1 MRLIIRGRDPYW
13 DLEGSSV
20 RRDRRLR
27 KLLAILVF
35 LATMALVVVVFRPM
49 NARAASGTVNLDQW
63 ATLDAAW
70 QNGNLNAS
78 NTTYPEGGVVPFRF
92 AIEGLSNGSHT
103 IHLNYDFTA
112 GGHKA
117 YDFLA
122 TWNAWRSPNLCG
134 VGGGGMSSMC
144 PGLPASSSHAFP
156 ADAYVANGLSVT
168 GSQVYSGVSRR
179 LTIWGGT
186 ITSIGA
192 ASHSGSV
199 NANSSADMVV
209 TFTSTS
215 PAVLLAWGGHLA
227 QSAYWDTAGGAAR
240 DGAST
245 VSGAPWHMRTLNLDN
260 AGAKNQ
266 DRSIARS
273 AIVGEMP
280 ALVPA
285 TPTPRPSAPQAP
297 APTTPPTGT
306 NPPGAPAT
314 SNPFFSPPPTS
325 TLRGD
330 GEPRDPANP
339 LLLVVVLAA
348 TSGVLAWRRIAA
360 PKGTPRP

>member
-1 MRLIIRGRDPYW
+1 MRLLIRGRDPYW
-13 DLEGSSV
+13 DLDGSSV

-27 KLLAILVF
+27 KFLAILVA
-35 LATMALVVVVFRPM
+35 LATVALVAVVFRPM
-49 NARAASGTVNLDQW
+49 NARAASGAVNLDQW

-70 QNGNLNAS
+70 QNGNLNGNNAR
-78 NTTYPEGGVVPFRF
+78 YPEGGVVPFRL

-103 IHLNYDFTA
+103 IHINYDFTA

-144 PGLPASSSHAFP
+144 PGLPGSSSHAFP
-156 ADAYVANGLSVT
+156 ADPYVANGLSVT
-168 GSQVYSGVSRR
+168 GAQVYSGVARR

-186 ITSIGA
+186 ITNIGA
-192 ASHSGSV
+192 PVHSGSV
-199 NANSSADMVV
+199 NANSAADFIV

-215 PAVLLAWGGHLA
+215 PAVLLAWGGHLG
-227 QSAYWDTAGGAAR
+227 QSAYWDTAAGGAR

-260 AGAKNQ
+260 AGARNQ
-266 DRSIARS
+266 DRSIQRS
-273 AIVGEMP
+273 AIVGELP
-280 ALVPA
+280 ALAPA
-285 TPTPRPSAPQAP
+285 TPTPAPSGPGAP
-297 APTTPPTGT
+297 APTPAGT

-314 SNPFFSPPPTS
+314 SNPFVSPPPTS
-325 TLRGD
+325 TLDAGAPR
-330 GEPRDPANP
+330 EPVNP
-339 LLLVVVLAA
+339 LPVLVVLAA
-348 TSGVLAWRRIAA
+348 MSVTFAWRRIATA
-360 PKGTPRP
+360 RRGGVPRR